1 MRIVLISTVIGLGLL
16 GCTSEGTV
24 IGLNSGDASTTDG
37 GNSGGSTGNAGSAN
51 NGPDASLADDGGAIA
66 DAGTGMNLDSG
77 TPTTDGST
85 ANNEGG
91 TGCGAGQICFALDSD
106 EIVAPGGGY
115 TLNDAA
121 LGDYLFVKYEMG
133 LIQLSIDIFATEP
146 GEYEAS
152 ETREAGGARVY
163 YFDENNTMFM
173 SSSGSV
179 TISAVDNGT
188 VTGTFAAT
196 LEEFDSNTEMFAGS
210 GPQLEVSDGSFIE
223 VAVPTL

>member
-1 MRIVLISTVIGLGLL
+1 MRLILSTFIGFVLL

-24 IGLNSGDASTTDG
+24 FGLTSGDASTADG
-37 GNSGGSTGNAGSAN
+37 GNSGGATGNAGSAN
-51 NGPDASLADDGGAIA
+51 GGADATTADSGAIA
-66 DAGTGMNLDSG
+66 DAATG
-77 TPTTDGST
+77 TPADGSAGASDGSI
-85 ANNEGG
+85 ANGDGG
-91 TGCGAGQICFALDSD
+91 AGCGTGQICFALDSD

-115 TLNDAA
+115 TLNDPA

-146 GEYEAS
+146 GEYDAS

-163 YFDENNTMFM
+163 YFDENNAMFM
-173 SSSGSV
+173 SSSCSV

-188 VTGTFAAT
+188 VTGTFSAT
-196 LEEFDSNTEMFAGS
+196 LEEFDANTQMFTGA

-223 VAVPTL
+223 VAVPAL